1 MATEAWEDA
10 LRLTIVLAHHAH
22 HRLRID
28 LTQLVEHTISVVPAD
43 AHPALQAR
51 VLGISASCGWQ
62 RGDFAMAMARS
73 RSAIAIAERVDD
85 AACAREAHGALGT
98 TAMLSGDLPTARQAL
113 ATAYELATAV
123 GDAYPAALAL
133 LDLGL
138 AATYGGDDAAAADYE
153 RRLHLHAAGTGAPS
167 LLACAHY
174 LSGERRAEREPDAAA
189 EHLSKAVELAD
200 SVDDR
205 FLAGVARHTLLTSTK
220 RHHDPNADLSGFG
233 ALIDHWHA
241 VGTWTQ
247 LWLALRA
254 LIEAL
259 SQSRSGTGR
268 SPSCSVPTPRAP
280 RRHARSA
287 WTPNGWGAPRRSPAP
302 SSATPSTR

>member
-1 MATEAWEDA
+1 
-10 LRLTIVLAHHAH
+10 
-22 HRLRID
+22 
-28 LTQLVEHTISVVPAD
+28 
-43 AHPALQAR
+43 
-51 VLGISASCGWQ
+51 
-62 RGDFAMAMARS
+62 MAMARS

-85 AACAREAHGALGT
+85 AACAREAHRGAGT
-98 TAMLSGDLPTARQAL
+98 TAMLSGDLPMARLAL
-113 ATAYELATAV
+113 ATAYDLATAA

-138 AATYGGDDAAAADYE
+138 AATYGGDDPAAADYE

-174 LSGERRAEREPDAAA
+174 LSGERHADREPDAAA

-247 LWLALRA
+247 LWLALHT

-259 SQSRSGTGR
+259 SRHERHREVALLLGAHASST
-268 SPSCSVPTPRAP
+268 TAPRA
-280 RRHARSA
+280 SA
-287 WTPNGWGAPRRSPAP
+287 WMLNGWGSTTEEVAHAQLGDSFDSLSAEGGRGGDELAVALGRRLTR
-302 SSATPSTR
+302 SA